1 MNEEKMLELLLQLV
15 EGQKQLAAE
24 QKLTNQRLDQMDG
37 RLDQMDQRFDQMD
50 GRLDQVDQRLNQM
63 SGRLDQ
69 VEDDIQHI
77 RQAVARME
85 LEHGK
90 MLRALFDG
98 DYANREKIVDFILPK
113 LEQHDAKIETL
124 ELDVLHLKNAK

>member
-1 MNEEKMLELLLQLV
+1 MLELLLQLV

-24 QKLTNQRLDQMDG
+24 QKLTNQRL
-37 RLDQMDQRFDQMD
+37 DQMD

>member
-85 LEHGK
+85 LEHGI
-90 MLRALFDG
+90 MLRPLCEG
-98 DYANREKIVDFILPK
+98 D
-113 LEQHDAKIETL
+113 
-124 ELDVLHLKNAK
+124 

>member
-50 GRLDQVDQRLNQM
+50 GRLDQVDQRLDQEM
-63 SGRLDQ
+63 CIRDSCGRHHRMAAHQ
-69 VEDDIQHI
+69 QH
-77 RQAVARME
+77 RPYD
-85 LEHGK
+85 LG
-90 MLRALFDG
+90 G
-98 DYANREKIVDFILPK
+98 
-113 LEQHDAKIETL
+113 
-124 ELDVLHLKNAK
+124 